1 MAKMKDFEGFRFGNI
16 HSSDLDLVVVSSS
29 NRYDKN
35 LLPPPKDY
43 TIDVPGG
50 DGKYYFGQTFET
62 RSFTV
67 NVAFD
72 NVSEPTFRKIAQLF
86 ACDKLQDLV
95 FDELP
100 YKTYRAKIKSNP
112 DFKHICFTN
121 RETGERV
128 YKGEGTLQ
136 FICYF
141 PYAFGFNK
149 YVVRAADYYKC
160 MMPEDIITNSI
171 EENPYKRRG
180 PKKMLPGLIK
190 DHYNV
195 RPNMN
200 TPWKGGYPTIEQTQW
215 GELYFTPPPSTDR
228 PVIPQDCSDAPNND
242 NKLLIDVRGY
252 WKNIPEWQGTAKLL
266 TTPTLDY
273 DQELIY
279 LPQYSKK
286 DYYNMDIGSAHNTNL
301 MGSRILVYNP
311 GDVPVEFELRIGNLI
326 KQFRGRDPYTFRISR
341 HNVQR
346 LLIEDAVDWTGL
358 TTFRDED
365 NIPYKYG
372 NRYFTITEGVDNTKL
387 VTSTEVDG
395 QTINFY
401 EPAYRNLKIAH
412 PNHTYLIEPIP
423 REKLG
428 HFIRLF
434 YWQSL
439 QLNKDDPYV
448 KQVIDFEQGKAMAA
462 RYEELYKG
470 CITDEERYELYWKT
484 LKDAILSRYLALDEA
499 LQEARAPLPRIFN
512 DDYTYEDFVY
522 DYIYSPAEYIRVK
535 TNDNAK
541 YGQFDLN
548 INNYPQYI
556 TGDYFDINTKDFDQ
570 FIQDKDVK
578 HQTIEPLFLDTDRRM
593 LYNII
598 EPKWEKDNEELYDNF
613 YDYKPHKNIL
623 NENIEKGHW
632 FKLPPGWSLINITP
646 VVDEDVW
653 GGKRWLDARPFD
665 WGWSENANYEEVQKK
680 RQIYNTIYTELV
692 KRHIEKYCPEYI
704 TTNTDE
710 AFVRDD
716 EGHEGEL
723 VYDNGQF
730 TTDEMEQIEHIFQ
743 LRRWYEDYRREMLV
757 LADFSKAAAS
767 FGDDI
772 YKKRTEVTEVKFLR
786 TLDEYWRNNFGV
798 NPNEYFHGE
807 LSEWWWYA
815 NNYIWANFPPIYWG
829 YIDLLNDIQIKYVPL
844 FY

>member
-43 TIDVPGG
+43 TTDVPGG

-128 YKGEGTLQ
+128 YKGEGSLQ

-215 GELYFTPPPSTDR
+215 GELYFKAPPQKIS
-228 PVIPQDCSDAPNND
+228 PVMPMDCSSEAPNGA
-242 NKLLIDVRGY
+242 KLLIDVRGY

-273 DQELIY
+273 DQELIFM
-279 LPQYSKK
+279 PQYNKVNFM
-286 DYYNMDIGSAHNTNL
+286 NMETGLNNEQGLI
-301 MGSRILVYNP
+301 GSRILVYNP
-311 GDVPVEFELRIGNLI
+311 GDIPVEFELKMDNVKKR
-326 KQFRGRDPYTFRISR
+326 FRAEDGAYSFRINR
-341 HNVQR
+341 YNVER

-358 TTFRDED
+358 RTHHSAD
-365 NIPYKYG
+365 NEPYKYG
-372 NRYFTITEGVDNTKL
+372 NRYFKILEPDNKGGV
-387 VTSTEVDG
+387 
-395 QTINFY
+395 
-401 EPAYRNLKIAH
+401 AYRVLKNAH
-412 PNHTYLIEPIP
+412 PNHCYMVEPIP
-423 REKLG
+423 RQKLA
-428 HFIRLF
+428 HYIKLF
-434 YWQSL
+434 YWQSFKL
-439 QLNKDDPYV
+439 GLISEQDWHSG
-448 KQVIDFEQGKAMAA
+448 IDMAN
-462 RYEELYKG
+462 RYQEMYDE
-470 CITDEERYELYWKT
+470 CITDEERYQLYWQT
-484 LKDAILSRYLALDEA
+484 LKDAILIKYKEHFTNIKLEDL
-499 LQEARAPLPRIFN
+499 
-512 DDYTYEDFVY
+512 TYNYFHH
-522 DYIYSPAEYIRVK
+522 PPEYIKVNK
-535 TNDNAK
+535 KWDDLYGHK
-541 YGQFDLN
+541 YGQFDFNLSRLP
-548 INNYPQYI
+548 IYI
-556 TGDYFDINTKDFDQ
+556 TEDYIQLNSDELFDGDVQ
-570 FIQDKDVK
+570 EPSEWGLEDKTLEDSGRADRFRNARVP
-578 HQTIEPLFLDTDRRM
+578 HSLFLDTDRRM
-593 LYNII
+593 LYNIN
-598 EPKWEKDNEELYDNF
+598 EPEWKNCQNWLDKDDIQRDNF
-613 YDYKPHKNIL
+613 YNFKPTKTIR
-623 NENIEKGHW
+623 NEAIEQGHW
-632 FKLPPGWSLINITP
+632 FKLPPGWSLISIEP
-646 VVDEDVW
+646 IIDEDRW
-653 GGKRWLDARPFD
+653 GGKLWKDARPFE
-665 WGWSENANYEEVQKK
+665 WGEISEAAREEFFK
-680 RQIYNTIYTELV
+680 IYYAAMRDYVSSN
-692 KRHIEKYCPEYI
+692 CPQPI
-704 TTNTDE
+704 LDQLNN
-710 AFVRDD
+710 
-716 EGHEGEL
+716 GEL
-723 VYDNGQF
+723 PDWNSLSDIELEKFGQF
-730 TTDEMEQIEHIFQ
+730 
-743 LRRWYEDYRREMLV
+743 RRWYGEDEDFYGDYMNRPSEEGECVPVIKYGNLEAALIHKMNEDAEYDFLKLLASYWNV
-757 LADFSKAAAS
+757 LH
-767 FGDDI
+767 
-772 YKKRTEVTEVKFLR
+772 TN
-786 TLDEYWRNNFGV
+786 DEGRITNTI
-798 NPNEYFHGE
+798 ED
-807 LSEWWWYA
+807 WWWKA
-815 NNYIWANFPPIYWG
+815 SNYMWANFPPLYWG
-829 YIDLLNDIQIKYVPL
+829 YMDLLNQLTIKYVPL